1 MIRESDPKTDINW
14 EGSMEIKDIIE
25 DQKLSTE
32 AKIILLAAEI
42 EKQIRA
48 APAEEVEIR
57 LICEEV
63 QFHTYRAA
71 FIPRVGEL
79 VRCRLSVGKGH
90 FATLWHVKE
99 VEHGVGLDRLYDVTL
114 VVEAADTQTAM
125 HWRRYPRESV
135 E

>member
-1 MIRESDPKTDINW
+1 MIGESDPETDINR
-14 EGSMEIKDIIE
+14 EGGMEIKGIIE
-25 DQKLSTE
+25 DRKLSTE

-48 APAEEVEIR
+48 APAEEVP
-57 LICEEV
+57 
-63 QFHTYRAA
+63 FHTYRAA

-79 VRCRLSVGKGH
+79 VRCRLSIGKGH

-125 HWRRYPRESV
+125 HWQRYPRESA